1 MRRMTRSCLLLAFF
15 ALGGL
20 AAVGCSGG
28 GGAKPQ
34 GQLLMNGQPY
44 KLADGETTSIT
55 FSSLEPGKTAASAN
69 VTPDGAFVVQGQGL
83 NPGSYVISVISTN
96 SKASGAE
103 KYNDK
108 FKNVFNGARSPLK
121 IDIGSEASPFIA
133 IDLARRPRPRNEVA
147 PSPTGPLNQPP

>member
-44 KLADGETTSIT
+44 KLADGETMSIT
-55 FSSLEPGKTAASAN
+55 FSSLEPGKTAASAT
-69 VTPDGAFVVQGQGL
+69 VSQDGAFAVQGQGL

-103 KYNDK
+103 RYNDK
-108 FKNVFNGARSPLK
+108 FNNAFNGARSPLK

-133 IDLARRPRPRNEVA
+133 IDLAQDRDQEMKLPHRPRA
-147 PSPTGPLNQPP
+147 P